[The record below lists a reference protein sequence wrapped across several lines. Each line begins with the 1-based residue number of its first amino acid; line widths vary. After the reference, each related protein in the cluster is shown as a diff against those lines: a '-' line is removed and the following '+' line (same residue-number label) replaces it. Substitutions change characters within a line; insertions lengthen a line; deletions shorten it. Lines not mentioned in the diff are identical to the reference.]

1 MTNKTK
7 SFVDEIISSERHNIL
22 SIEILG
28 SREGENNLNISDI
41 DFLIICSNKKDIKPV
56 FDNAIK
62 AEEKIYGIRPTK
74 INKFIQKFFLGS
86 NSYKGVHLI
95 IFGVDELDKNFHPT
109 SLRLRFMTKL
119 IGINLFMY
127 EIKQNHQLLYGKNL
141 IDEIQIK
148 HPKFSEKLACFLF
161 PSFVLLLSF
170 PSFFFSRNT
179 FKIWCFKAIKYHN
192 ISLRAFAK
200 ITKQE
205 QDFNNE
211 LLQTAKYFRYR
222 PDEYNGNSLLLYFQV
237 WGEILKNITF
247 LFKKAKK

>member
-7 SFVDEIISSERHNIL
+7 IFVDELISSGQHNIL

-41 DFLIICSNKKDIKPV
+41 DFLIICSNKKDIKPI

-62 AEEKIYGIRPTK
+62 VQKKIYGIKPTK
-74 INKFIQKFFLGS
+74 INKLIQKFFLGS

-95 IFGVDELDKNFHPT
+95 ILGMDEFDKNFHPT

-119 IGINLFMY
+119 IGINLFMH

-141 IDEIQIK
+141 VDEIQIEY
-148 HPKFSEKLACFLF
+148 PKFSEKLACFLF
-161 PSFVLLLSF
+161 PSFVLFLSF
-170 PSFFFSRNT
+170 PSFFFSRDT

-205 QDFNNE
+205 QDFNSE
-211 LLQTAKYFRYR
+211 LLKAAKYFRYR
-222 PDEYNGNSLLLYFQV
+222 PREYNGNSLFLYFRV
-237 WGEILKNITF
+237 WREILKNMTF
-247 LFKKAKK
+247 LFKKTEK